1 MGRKKKD
8 QAEAA
13 KKINKADM
21 VRWLFNEGFKIADA
35 SRAIDVLMARISKE
49 LVDGK
54 EITLPEIGSIKTV
67 RHAKH
72 LHGGSIEQ
80 THGIEYYI
88 PQLLRV
94 KFYPKKSFDLKLRE
108 KMRKLNPKEW
118 EEYYDGIERRAAARG
133 LVRREKGGESVLIS
147 EILDSGDGD

>member
-8 QAEAA
+8 TTSQAPQI
-13 KKINKADM
+13 KGKDM
-21 VRWLFNEGFKIADA
+21 ARWLFDEGFKLADA
-35 SRAIDVLMARISKE
+35 KRAIDVIMGRLGEAIVE
-49 LVDGK
+49 GN
-54 EITLPEIGSIKTV
+54 EIVLPEIGTIKTV

-72 LHGGSIEQ
+72 IHGGSVAQ

-88 PQLLRV
+88 PQLLKV

-133 LVRREKGGESVLIS
+133 LVRREKGGKTVLVS
-147 EILDSGDGD
+147 EILDSGE